1 MYTVNFRKKVIDA
14 LGKSYNNC
22 KESKVDKEDEDI
34 DRLLFKVKNI
44 DSEKG
49 NILHEFIESLMTL
62 HLDVIQDKN
71 VWTINS
77 KYHKIRNT
85 YKNVEMGYDS
95 VDGIINQITKAKNKL
110 VSFAKEATEI
120 DERFKAVGK
129 QLFELIFKVIKDSVE
144 DQVDFTQ
151 VLSAL
156 INIILSALV

>member
-1 MYTVNFRKKVIDA
+1 MD
-14 LGKSYNNC
+14 
-22 KESKVDKEDEDI
+22 
-34 DRLLFKVKNI
+34 
-44 DSEKG
+44 
-49 NILHEFIESLMTL
+49 
-62 HLDVIQDKN
+62 
-71 VWTINS
+71 
-77 KYHKIRNT
+77 
-85 YKNVEMGYDS
+85 YDS

-129 QLFELIFKVIKDSVE
+129 QLFELIFRVIKDSVE